1 MKNGNI
7 VLRYIKESD
16 IEDYVRWTT
25 TETEWN
31 DWDAPWEVDEEGG
44 FVAWQRDMLNEEP
57 HFYSKL
63 EIDTL
68 AGKHLG
74 WVLCYGVDDLGKTKV
89 TAVGLNIPVVGDRGM
104 GYGKNALTLYM
115 AHLFK
120 KEDVLYTQ
128 TWSGNTP
135 MLRLAE
141 KIGFA
146 EVRRIKD
153 LREVGGKK
161 YDALTFAMSKE
172 DFFDKYPELLNEC

>member
-1 MKNGNI
+1 VKNGNI

-31 DWDAPWEVDEEGG
+31 DWDAPWEEDDDND
-44 FVAWQRDMLNEEP
+44 FVERQKNSLNKSP
-57 HFYSKL
+57 HFYNKL
-63 EIDTL
+63 EIDTIL
-68 AGKHLG
+68 GKHIG
-74 WVLCYGVDDLGKTKV
+74 WVSCYETEYDGGNVI
-89 TAVGLNIPVVGDRGM
+89 AVGIDIPAVSDRGK
-104 GYGKNALTLYM
+104 GNGKDALTLYM

-120 KEDVLYTQ
+120 KEDVLYAQ

-141 KIGFA
+141 KIGFV

-153 LREVGGKK
+153 LRQVKGVN
-161 YDALTFAMSKE
+161 YDALTFAISKN
-172 DFFDKYPELLNEC
+172 DFFNRYPQLRK